1 MRRRMILP
9 EVFTDEELCEHLDTA
24 GRHCYIGMMCMAED
38 SGVLLLSAHAIKMR
52 VFPGDDEVSRGKIED
67 YLKTLMRLH
76 KVIPFES
83 DGKTYGY
90 IKNFHVHQRLDKPSP
105 PTLPLPEWI
114 CWIGGEKRHQSLY
127 MIRLIKDSPEWLKQ
141 VFERVPTRLRLV
153 HDMSKTSAGHAHDES
168 ALIEEKRREENKRY
182 PPSDDEGVALKGLPH
197 DLKTQKDDYT
207 EEFEL
212 FWSVYPRK
220 IEKRAAFAKWG
231 ARIKERVLPDDLI
244 TAAINYAA
252 DCKTQERPT
261 DKIKHGA
268 TFLGP
273 NKAYEDYVKGSPE
286 PPMMSGKSQESIRR
300 PEPYQHEA
308 PTTAEEDMARQRA
321 LDEALGYTQRGG

>member
-1 MRRRMILP
+1 MILP

-52 VFPGDDEVSRGKIED
+52 VFPGDDEVNRGKIEG
-67 YLKTLMRLH
+67 YLTVLMRLH

-90 IKNFHVHQRLDKPSP
+90 IKNFHVHQRLDNPSP

-127 MIRLIKDSPEWLKQ
+127 MIRLIKDSPDWLRQIFK
-141 VFERVPTRLRLV
+141 RVPPRLRLV
-153 HDMSKTSAGHAHDES
+153 EDMSITNEVHVSDASPLK
-168 ALIEEKRREENKRY
+168 EEKGKEKNKV
-182 PPSDDEGVALKGLPH
+182 PPSSADEDGGKIHP
-197 DLKTQKDDYT
+197 KKSRKSTSKNYT
-207 EEFEL
+207 EEFEK
-212 FWSVYPRK
+212 FWSAYPRRVDK
-220 IEKRAAFAKWG
+220 GDAWEKWQARLKEDCNPQEMTDAARF
-231 ARIKERVLPDDLI
+231 
-244 TAAINYAA
+244 YAE
-252 DCKTQERPT
+252 DCKAQGRPI

-268 TFLGP
+268 TFLGWTKP
-273 NKAYEDYVKGSPE
+273 FEDYIHGIPDSSHYEIETKSTG
-286 PPMMSGKSQESIRR
+286 PPDRR

-308 PTTAEEDMARQRA
+308 PTTAEADMARQRA
-321 LDEALGYTQRGG
+321 LDEALGYGQKGG